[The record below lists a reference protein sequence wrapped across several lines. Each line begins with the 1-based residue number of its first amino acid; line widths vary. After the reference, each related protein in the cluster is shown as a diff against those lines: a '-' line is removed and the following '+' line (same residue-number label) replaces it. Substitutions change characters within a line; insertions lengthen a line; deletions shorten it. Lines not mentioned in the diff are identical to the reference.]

1 MPSRKLPN
9 STDVTGGVRTGG
21 GGRLTFA
28 TLASF
33 VKLEHTLFALPFAYG
48 GMLLAAGGW
57 PGWRVFL
64 LVTLAMV
71 GARTAAMAANRV
83 IDAELDALN
92 PRTAGREIPVGKL
105 TARDGRL
112 VALVSLLVLAV
123 TAALLNPLTL
133 VLLPVAVAFLVAYPY
148 TKRFT
153 WACHLWLGL
162 TIGAAAAGG
171 YIAVSG
177 AFAPAAWLL
186 WLGVGAWVA
195 GFDVVYALLDRE
207 FDLNHGVR
215 SIPAR
220 FGVAGARAWA
230 AALHG
235 LALAALAAVPFVSDL
250 GWPYWL
256 ALTVTAL
263 VLAWQHLALRSRTAG
278 EVLAAFNAN
287 LVVGLLMLGG
297 IVLGLVVPG

>member
-1 MPSRKLPN
+1 M
-9 STDVTGGVRTGG
+9 
-21 GGRLTFA
+21 TFA
-28 TLASF
+28 TFASF

-48 GMLLAAGGW
+48 GMLLAADGW

-64 LVTLAMV
+64 LVTVAMV

-83 IDAELDALN
+83 IDARLDALN
-92 PRTAGREIPVGKL
+92 PRTAGREIPVGRL

-112 VALVSLLVLAV
+112 VALASLAILAV
-123 TAALLNPLTL
+123 AAALLNTLTL

-171 YIAVSG
+171 YIAVTG

-195 GFDVVYALLDRE
+195 GFDVVYALLDLQ
-207 FDLNHGVR
+207 FDLEHGVR

-220 FGVAGARAWA
+220 FGAGGARAWA

-235 LALAALAAVPFVSDL
+235 VTLLALAGVALVAPL
-250 GWPYWL
+250 GWPYWFAL
-256 ALTVTAL
+256 AVTAG
-263 VLAWQHLALRSRTAG
+263 VLAWQHLALRRRSAG

-287 LVVGLLMLGG
+287 LVIGLLMLGG
-297 IVLGLVVPG
+297 IVFGLALPG